1 MSPRVLVVIVLSAM
15 LAGVSSAHAQI
26 LPVPLGWQLERAVL
40 LSRHGVRAPAP
51 TNQELDRYASTPWP
65 NWPVAPGYL
74 TPRGGELMALMG
86 RYYRVLYG
94 GRGLVQTDD
103 CPAPGTVAGWADVD
117 QRTRISGAM
126 LLAGMYPRC
135 PRVPLGSLENTSTFD
150 PLFHP
155 PPSASRPRLPASNRA
170 AILPRIGDDFTSVT
184 REYSEPLAAM
194 AAALCPTGTSVGGQ
208 RCASPTTLS
217 SLEVQRDGRAIIKGP
232 VGVGSTA
239 AENFLMEAAEGWPK
253 DQVAWGRLA
262 GDSELVDL
270 LSIHRLEIDL
280 TRKTLPIA
288 RQQGSNMLAQ
298 IVETLVDGHRFPGL
312 AAGPEPIRFALLMGH
327 DTNISHIESMLWL
340 GWHIPGN
347 QANDA
352 SPGGALAFEL
362 YSEVGTNQRYVR
374 LAYYAQTLQQ
384 MRQAATLSLNDPPGM
399 QAVDLPG
406 CAAWAY
412 QRSCPLAKFV
422 EIARAAIDPGC
433 VSLKP

>member
-1 MSPRVLVVIVLSAM
+1 MCGLTKRRLVFGNVIMQPYV
-15 LAGVSSAHAQI
+15 
-26 LPVPLGWQLERAVL
+26 
-40 LSRHGVRAPAP
+40 
-51 TNQELDRYASTPWP
+51 
-65 NWPVAPGYL
+65 
-74 TPRGGELMALMG
+74 
-86 RYYRVLYG
+86 
-94 GRGLVQTDD
+94 VQTWLGEDAYRNVTE
-103 CPAPGTVAGWADVD
+103 PLVKVSVFLAAFSGLYFTVYAVTDETYR
-117 QRTRISGAM
+117 QQ
-126 LLAGMYPRC
+126 
-135 PRVPLGSLENTSTFD
+135 F
-150 PLFHP
+150 
-155 PPSASRPRLPASNRA
+155 
-170 AILPRIGDDFTSVT
+170 FTSVT
-184 REYSEPLAAM
+184 REYSEPLGAM
-194 AAALCPTGTSVGGQ
+194 AAALCPTGTSVSGQ

-217 SLEVQRDGRAIIKGP
+217 SLEVNRDGRATIKGP
-232 VGVGSTA
+232 VGVGATA

-262 GDSELVDL
+262 GDSELLDL
-270 LSIHRLEIDL
+270 LSIHRLDIDL
-280 TRKTLPIA
+280 TRKTAPIA

-327 DTNISHIESMLWL
+327 DTNISHIESMLRL
-340 GWHIPGN
+340 AWHIPGF

-362 YSEVGTNQRYVR
+362 YSEVGTNQRFVR

-433 VSLKP
+433 VTIKP